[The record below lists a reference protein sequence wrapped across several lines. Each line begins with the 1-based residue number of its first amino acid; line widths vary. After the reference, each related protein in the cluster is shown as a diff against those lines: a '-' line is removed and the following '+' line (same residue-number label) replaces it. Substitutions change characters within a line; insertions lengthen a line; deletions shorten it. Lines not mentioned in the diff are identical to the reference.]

1 MGGENMSKKK
11 ILLASLIILVVV
23 ACLALVFDFTY
34 RQTSSIQKS
43 LLMTA
48 IVSFLALIIALQRK

>member
-1 MGGENMSKKK
+1 MSKKK